1 MMKVM
6 LEVMSLAPQG
16 STTNYNCLKGA
27 IMPYKIWLQIE
38 EVDESNE
45 HYENVTE
52 PIEVSSYDELE
63 DAKAAM
69 DAIVDA
75 A

>member
-1 MMKVM
+1 
-6 LEVMSLAPQG
+6 
-16 STTNYNCLKGA
+16 
-27 IMPYKIWLQIE
+27 MPYKIWLQIE

-69 DAIVDA
+69 DAIVETA
-75 A
+75 

>member
-1 MMKVM
+1 
-6 LEVMSLAPQG
+6 
-16 STTNYNCLKGA
+16 
-27 IMPYKIWLQIE
+27 MPYKIWLQIE

-52 PIEVSSYDELE
+52 LIEVSSYDELE